1 MSTGTA
7 ERPATGA
14 RTARPKKVV
23 HLFDVKAAGFALAH
37 GLQARALCGF
47 WQWLAPEDASSRG
60 TLGSG
65 ERDCK
70 NCERIRESRGLRLG

>member
-1 MSTGTA
+1 MSTRTA
-7 ERPATGA
+7 ERPATGT
-14 RTARPKKVV
+14 RTARGRVV
-23 HLFDVKAAGFALAH
+23 HLFNVNAASFALAH
-37 GLQARALCGF
+37 GLQARALCGY